1 VLTDKAIKALKP
13 REALYRI
20 ADGAGLCMEVRPDG
34 ALYWRF
40 RYRFATKGRLISLGV
55 YPEVSLKEAR
65 TRRDGAR
72 AIVQDGRD
80 PSAERQI
87 EKRRAKVAGANTFEA
102 VANEWLT
109 VKANGSVTSQQEKEW
124 RRLEKHAFPW
134 IGNKPIA
141 ELGTMDIRPLLECSS

>member
-13 REALYRI
+13 RDALYRV

-40 RYRFATKGRLISLGV
+40 RYRFAMKGRLISRCL
-55 YPEVSLKEAR
+55 P
-65 TRRDGAR
+65 RRIAQRSTKASRRAR

-80 PSAERQI
+80 PSAERQT

-102 VANEWLT
+102 VAKEWLT
-109 VKANGSVTSQQEKEW
+109 VKANGWVD
-124 RRLEKHAFPW
+124 FPGAVG
-134 IGNKPIA
+134 IPS
-141 ELGTMDIRPLLECSS
+141 L